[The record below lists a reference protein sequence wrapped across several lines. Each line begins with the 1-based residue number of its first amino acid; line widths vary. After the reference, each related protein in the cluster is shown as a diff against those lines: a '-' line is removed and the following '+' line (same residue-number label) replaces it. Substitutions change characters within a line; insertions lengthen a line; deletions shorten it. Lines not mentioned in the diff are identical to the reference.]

1 MLYLLVEYIGVS
13 VNEYVIITTIV
24 DKLYFEYGGCHLNKI
39 SLSFMDSVRHLVS
52 CKKKN
57 KQYKLFAQAFERAQQ
72 DLDIV
77 YITKTI
83 RKLKAALCAVIGDDS
98 DKIDKAK
105 EIFRD

>member
-1 MLYLLVEYIGVS
+1 MLYLLVEFIGVS
-13 VNEYVIITTIV
+13 INEYVIITNIV
-24 DKLYFEYGGCHLNKI
+24 DKLYFEYGGCHLNKV
-39 SLSFMDSVRHLVS
+39 SLTFMERVRHVVS

-57 KQYKLFAQAFERAQQ
+57 KQAKLFSQAFERAQQ

-98 DKIDKAK
+98 DKIEKAK